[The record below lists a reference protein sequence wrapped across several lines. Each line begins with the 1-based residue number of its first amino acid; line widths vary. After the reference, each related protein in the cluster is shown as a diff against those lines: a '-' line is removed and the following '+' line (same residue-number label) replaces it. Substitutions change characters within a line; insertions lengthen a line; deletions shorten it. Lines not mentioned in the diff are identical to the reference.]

1 MINLLPPETKEQIY
15 FSKVNVVLRRFAV
28 LAAVISLA
36 LVGTLWATHTYA
48 DQQIAD
54 LEEEIEE
61 RHQELAEYEELRQRI
76 VSFDSRLNTIDRLY
90 SQQTRFS
97 ALLEDLA
104 AVLPTGAYINNITLT
119 GDSDQPIQI
128 TISTQSFDQAGTIGG
143 ALSSSERI
151 ESVDIQSITSAT
163 GGRYSVTVV
172 LAFSEGGAR

>member
-1 MINLLPPETKEQIY
+1 MINLLPPETKEQIH

-61 RHQELAEYEELRQRI
+61 RHQELGEYQELEQRI
-76 VSFDSRLNTIDRLY
+76 TNFDNRLNAIDRLY
-90 SQQTRFS
+90 DQQTRFS
-97 ALLEDLA
+97 ALLEDIA
-104 AVLPTGAYINNITLT
+104 AVLPRGAYINSINLT

-151 ESVDIQSITSAT
+151 ESVDIQNISDDN
-163 GGRYSVTVV
+163 GRYSVTVV